1 MVKSRFSSGDLVKIT
16 TVKEKFSGTI
26 MPGSNSKRIVLKL
39 DNGYNVGIARKKIKK
54 ISLVK
59 KFVKGMEK
67 RVKLDVN
74 KKLKN
79 ITILHT
85 GGTIASKVDYKTGA
99 VSASYK
105 SEDLIE
111 MFPEL
116 GKIVNIDSRLIRNM
130 WSDDLRFKHFELI
143 AKEIAKEVRKG
154 KTGVI
159 IGMGTDNLAVAG
171 CALGFVL
178 ENVNIPVILVGAQRS
193 SDRGSSDA
201 GMNLICATEFIR
213 QSNFVGVG
221 ICMHD
226 RTDDNNCAVLNP
238 CKTKKLHTSRRDAFR
253 SVNDDVYARIN
264 FTSRKVTKV
273 SDFPTKDKRRKLKL
287 KGKFEEKVGLLK
299 IHVNMD
305 PKQFEF
311 YKGYKGLVIEG
322 TGLGHM
328 PLDAIDSYTKVHLKI
343 RKALEKLSKKM
354 PVVMCSNCLFGRVN
368 MNVYSKGKDL
378 QEIGVISGEDML
390 SDVAFVKLSWLLK
403 NEKKNVKGLIDVN
416 LRGEINK
423 RINLDHYLW

>member
-1 MVKSRFSSGDLVKIT
+1 
-16 TVKEKFSGTI
+16 
-26 MPGSNSKRIVLKL
+26 MPGSDNKRIVLKL
-39 DNGYNVGIARKKIKK
+39 ENGYNIGIAKNKIRK
-54 ISLVK
+54 ISLVR
-59 KFVKGMEK
+59 KFVKGSQK
-67 RVKLDVN
+67 KVKISKD

-79 ITILHT
+79 VIILHT

-99 VSASYK
+99 VSASFK
-105 SEDLIE
+105 AEDLIE

-116 GKIVNIDSRLIRNM
+116 SKIVNVDSRLVRNM

-143 AKEIAKEVRKG
+143 AQQVGKEAKRKD
-154 KTGVI
+154 GVI
-159 IGMGTDNLAVAG
+159 IGIGTDNLAVAG
-171 CALGFVL
+171 AALSFAL
-178 ENVNIPVILVGAQRS
+178 ENINIPVILVGAQRS

-201 GMNLICATEFIR
+201 EMNLICAAEFIR

-226 RTDDNNCAVLNP
+226 RTDDNNCAILNP
-238 CKTKKLHTSRRDAFR
+238 CKTKKLHTSRRDAFK

-287 KGKFEEKVGLLK
+287 KNKFEEKVGLLK
-299 IHVNMD
+299 VHVNMD

-311 YKGYKGLVIEG
+311 YKSYKGLVIEG
-322 TGLGHM
+322 TGLGHVPM
-328 PLDAIDSYTKVHLKI
+328 DVIDNYTKVHLKI
-343 RKALEKLSKKM
+343 RKAIEKLSKKTI
-354 PVVMCSNCLFGRVN
+354 VVMCSNCLFGRVN

-390 SDVAFVKLSWLLK
+390 SNTAFIKLAWLLK
-403 NEKKNVKGLIDVN
+403 NEKKNAKELIGQN

-423 RINLDHYLW
+423 RVNLDHYLW